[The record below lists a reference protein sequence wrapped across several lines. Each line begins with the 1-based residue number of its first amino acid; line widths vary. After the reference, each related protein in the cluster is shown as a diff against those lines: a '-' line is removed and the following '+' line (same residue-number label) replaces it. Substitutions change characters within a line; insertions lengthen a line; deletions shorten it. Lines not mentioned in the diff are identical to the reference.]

1 MGEIARQADEG
12 ATVGPAHLDRA
23 ARRPDIL
30 VVIVDA
36 EIGVLAEA
44 IVTQPGDRGAD
55 AEHVADR
62 RADRHNAIGLVI
74 AAIGRLGLDLQLI
87 GQPGGHIF
95 DRTADRVAP
104 IERALRPAKHLDALH
119 IVNVEQRSLRAIEI
133 DVVDIDADAR
143 LETGHRI
150 LLADAAN
157 EGGERRVGA
166 ARVLQCRIGRHGLK
180 VGQVDRADLLELLAG
195 DRGDRDR
202 HGEQRFLTTARGH
215 DDVAAV
221 VGGRLRV
228 GRSRSRRVLRKG
240 RGGEQGRRGDSQIE
254 RARVTV
260 IHRGVLPSSYRPSRR
275 DPVERLSK
283 ARILKPEPGFNFGR
297 RGGSKK

>member
-157 EGGERRVGA
+157 EGGERRIGA
-166 ARVLQCRIGRHGLK
+166 ARRREGDVGRRLLKIANVACARLLQ
-180 VGQVDRADLLELLAG
+180 LLAG
-195 DRGDRDR
+195 EGGDGDRRVEQPFAAPPRRYHDIAR
-202 HGEQRFLTTARGH
+202 AARIGGLIGLSRRICGGGIGGRRLILRESGRGGKGEQRGA
-215 DDVAAV
+215 
-221 VGGRLRV
+221 GR
-228 GRSRSRRVLRKG
+228 K
-240 RGGEQGRRGDSQIE
+240 Q
-254 RARVTV
+254 RA
-260 IHRGVLPSSYRPSRR
+260 G
-275 DPVERLSK
+275 
-283 ARILKPEPGFNFGR
+283 ANQA
-297 RGGSKK
+297 